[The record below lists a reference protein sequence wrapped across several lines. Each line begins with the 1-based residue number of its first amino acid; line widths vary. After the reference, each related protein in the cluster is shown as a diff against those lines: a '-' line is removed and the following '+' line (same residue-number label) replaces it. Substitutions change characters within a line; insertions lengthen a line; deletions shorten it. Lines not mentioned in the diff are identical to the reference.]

1 MIVFLLFSIFS
12 FYIFNKIIDIS
23 LVPRRIVLED
33 AFIYRS
39 LSEASRTRSYLYLRV
54 GLGDYVY
61 DHVMQVSSRDI
72 RHLDLSESRKLW
84 VAVDSGRNNRFVWGV
99 YDNDGGLMISR
110 KDILQWARF
119 DNIKNYL
126 TIVTSSVLSLYLL
139 LLIFRNGFW
148 NRFVAKRK
156 ACENRA
162 D

>member
-1 MIVFLLFSIFS
+1 
-12 FYIFNKIIDIS
+12 
-23 LVPRRIVLED
+23 
-33 AFIYRS
+33 
-39 LSEASRTRSYLYLRV
+39 
-54 GLGDYVY
+54 
-61 DHVMQVSSRDI
+61 
-72 RHLDLSESRKLW
+72 
-84 VAVDSGRNNRFVWGV
+84 
-99 YDNDGGLMISR
+99 MISR

>member
-84 VAVDSGRNNRFVWGV
+84 VAVDSGRNNRFVWGC
-99 YDNDGGLMISR
+99 MIM
-110 KDILQWARF
+110 
-119 DNIKNYL
+119 
-126 TIVTSSVLSLYLL
+126 TE
-139 LLIFRNGFW
+139 G
-148 NRFVAKRK
+148 
-156 ACENRA
+156 
-162 D
+162 